1 MSEVLLSALWF
12 VLAVGVLITVHE
24 FGHFWVA
31 RLVGV
36 KVLRFSVGFGRPLL
50 SWRSASDQT
59 EYVVA
64 ALPLG
69 GYVKM
74 LDETE
79 GDVPEQEVHRA
90 FNRQPIASRVAIVA
104 AGPAFNFLF
113 AILAYWIMFMVGVTG
128 VRPVVGAVTEG
139 SIAAQ
144 AGLKAGD
151 EILAVAGQRTATWE
165 TAILELLPKVMDGE
179 PAELQIQDPGRGTRD
194 LTLDLSGRSVEIEG
208 SKLLP
213 ELGIRPWRPDIPP
226 IIGRIVSGGAAQA
239 AGLQAGDRI
248 VSADG
253 IPIGDWDE
261 WVEYVR
267 SRPGR
272 AISAEV
278 ERAGQTIAVR
288 LTPEAVTDDSG
299 NVMGR
304 IGAAVALSD
313 ASADEAPTA
322 TLRYNPLRALVEGVG
337 KTWQM
342 TTLTLHL
349 LYKMV
354 VGQASWE
361 NISGPISIAQ
371 YAGQAASVGVA
382 TFLAFLGLVSVSL
395 GVLNLLPVP
404 VLDGGH
410 LLYYG
415 IEAVKGSP
423 VSEQGQLLGQRIGM
437 ALLLALMAL
446 AFYNDLARLFY

>member
-31 RLVGV
+31 RRVGV
-36 KVLRFSVGFGRPLL
+36 KVLRFSIGFGRPLL
-50 SWRSASDQT
+50 SWRSAPDQP

-79 GDVPEQEVHRA
+79 GDVPPQEVHRA
-90 FNRQPIASRVAIVA
+90 FNRQRLAGRVAIVV

-113 AILAYWIMFMVGVTG
+113 AILAYWVMFMVGVTG
-128 VRPVVGAVTEG
+128 VRPVVGGVTEG

-144 AGLKAGD
+144 AGLRAGD
-151 EILAVAGQRTATWE
+151 EILEVAGERTATWE
-165 TAILELLPKVMDGE
+165 TAILDLLPKVMDGK
-179 PAELQIQDPGRGTRD
+179 PVELEIQDPGGGTRRT
-194 LTLDLSGRSVEIEG
+194 TLDLSTRSVEIEG

-226 IIGRIVSGGAAQA
+226 IIGRIVSGGPAEA
-239 AGLQAGDRI
+239 AGLQAGDRML
-248 VSADG
+248 SADG
-253 IPIGDWDE
+253 TPIGDWNE

-267 SRPGR
+267 SHPGR
-272 AISAEV
+272 AISAKV
-278 ERAGQTIAVR
+278 ERAGHTITLR
-288 LTPEAVTDDSG
+288 ITPEAVADDAG
-299 NVMGR
+299 GVMGR
-304 IGAAVALSD
+304 IGAAVALTD
-313 ASADEAPTA
+313 ASAHEAPTA

-354 VGQASWE
+354 VGQASWQ

-371 YAGQAASVGVA
+371 YAGQAASIGVA

-423 VSEQGQLLGQRIGM
+423 VSEQGQLFGQRIGM